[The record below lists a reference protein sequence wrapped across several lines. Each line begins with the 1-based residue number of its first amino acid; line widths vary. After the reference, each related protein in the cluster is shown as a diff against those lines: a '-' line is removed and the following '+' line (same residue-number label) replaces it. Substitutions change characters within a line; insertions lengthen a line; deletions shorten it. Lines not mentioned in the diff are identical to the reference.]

1 MFKTR
6 RLLALAFVTA
16 LIGGGGAAWAAAS
29 GNGSESQTPAKAKIS
44 NHSQQQRST
53 QNRVQRSQSHEC
65 PNSGSN
71 STSNVAFDL

>member
-16 LIGGGGAAWAAAS
+16 MIGGGGAAWAAAS

-44 NHSQQQRST
+44 NHSQQRST

>member
-6 RLLALAFVTA
+6 RLLALAFATA
-16 LIGGGGAAWAAAS
+16 LIGGGGVALAAAN
-29 GNGSESQTPAKAKIS
+29 GNGSESKAPAKAKIS
-44 NHSQQQRST
+44 NHSQQHRST
-53 QNRVQRSQSHEC
+53 QNHVQRSQSHEC

>member
-6 RLLALAFVTA
+6 RLLALALATA
-16 LIGGGGAAWAAAS
+16 LIGGGGVALAAAN
-29 GNGSESQTPAKAKIS
+29 GNSSKSQAPEKAKTS
-44 NHSQQQRST
+44 NHSRQHST
-53 QNRVQRSQSHEC
+53 QIRQHGSQSHEC

>member
-29 GNGSESQTPAKAKIS
+29 GNGSESKAPAKAKVS
-44 NHSQQQRST
+44 NHSQQLRST
-53 QNRVQRSQSHEC
+53 QNRVQRSQAHEC